1 MGERQ
6 LMRVSCKAA
15 LYNTDRSKVLL
26 AQYEPNRFGLP
37 GGHVEVGETPDQ
49 AIQRELQEEL
59 GLEGVKVR
67 HGDFMVHE
75 NGKLVL
81 AYVGTIDEETPLKV
95 QFDEMEGAAWHLV
108 QDVALGKVAIASYK
122 DFIVKNA
129 VA

>member
-1 MGERQ
+1 MDERQ

-59 GLEGVKVR
+59 ELEGVKVTR
-67 HGDFMVHE
+67 
-75 NGKLVL
+75 
-81 AYVGTIDEETPLKV
+81 
-95 QFDEMEGAAWHLV
+95 
-108 QDVALGKVAIASYK
+108 
-122 DFIVKNA
+122 
-129 VA
+129 

>member
-1 MGERQ
+1 MVEREP
-6 LMRVSCKAA
+6 MFVSCKAA

-26 AQYEPNRFGLP
+26 TQYEPNRYGLP
-37 GGHVEVGETPDQ
+37 GGHIEKGEKPDE
-49 AIQRELQEEL
+49 AIQRELREEL
-59 GLEGVKVR
+59 GLEGIEVQ

-81 AYVGTIDEETPLKV
+81 AYVGTIDEETQLEV
-95 QFDEMEGAAWHLV
+95 QFSEMEGAAWHLV

-129 VA
+129 AA